1 MKTDG
6 TYKSKNIMMY
16 PDGKYRW
23 VYELN
28 LYKSSV
34 IFSEILK
41 VLGITLVIVMLLM
54 GIISLMDGDGIMD
67 TLKFLGEMGGIMLA
81 IFIPLSIVAY
91 LIYAYV
97 TGGKY
102 CVVFEMDEKGITHI
116 QHPKDVK
123 KTKLIGAL
131 TVLAGIAGGRPG
143 IVGTGILAASRTAMH
158 SAFGDVKT
166 LEFLPKQH
174 LIRVNET
181 LSRNQVYA
189 EEEDF
194 AFVANYIKIRCRNAK
209 VKGDDYTNMT
219 QRQSAATEARDT
231 VAAGMTGNVQN
242 NVPRKALNNTTNTA
256 PQFCS
261 NCGAKMNHDSRFCP
275 NCGAKV

>member
-28 LYKSSV
+28 LYKSSA

-41 VLGITLVIVMLLM
+41 VLGITLVIVMLLI
-54 GIISLMDGDGIMD
+54 GIFSLMDGDGIMD
-67 TLKFLGEMGGIMLA
+67 TLKFLGEMGGILLA
-81 IFIPLSIVAY
+81 IFIPLSIVSY

-131 TVLAGIAGGRPG
+131 TVLAGIAGGPARHCGHRHSGGVTHGHAYCLQRCEDLGVSAETKPDPCERIPEPQPG
-143 IVGTGILAASRTAMH
+143 L
-158 SAFGDVKT
+158 
-166 LEFLPKQH
+166 
-174 LIRVNET
+174 
-181 LSRNQVYA
+181 
-189 EEEDF
+189 
-194 AFVANYIKIRCRNAK
+194 
-209 VKGDDYTNMT
+209 
-219 QRQSAATEARDT
+219 
-231 VAAGMTGNVQN
+231 
-242 NVPRKALNNTTNTA
+242 
-256 PQFCS
+256 
-261 NCGAKMNHDSRFCP
+261 CGGGRFCFR
-275 NCGAKV
+275 GRLYKGTL

>member
-28 LYKSSV
+28 LYKSSA

-41 VLGITLVIVMLLM
+41 VLGIALVIVMLLM
-54 GIISLMDGDGIMD
+54 GIFSLMDGDGIMD
-67 TLKFLGEMGGIMLA
+67 TLKFLGEMGGILLA
-81 IFIPLSIVAY
+81 IFIPLSIVSY

-143 IVGTGILAASRTAMH
+143 IAGTGILAASRTAMH
-158 SAFGDVKT
+158 TVFNDVKT
-166 LEFLPKQH
+166 LEILPKQN

-181 LSRNQVYA
+181 MSRNQVYA

-194 AFVANYIKIRCRNAK
+194 AFVANYIKTHC
-209 VKGDDYTNMT
+209 TH
-219 QRQSAATEARDT
+219 AR
-231 VAAGMTGNVQN
+231 VNESME
-242 NVPRKALNNTTNTA
+242 
-256 PQFCS
+256 
-261 NCGAKMNHDSRFCP
+261 
-275 NCGAKV
+275 

>member
-28 LYKSSV
+28 LYKSSA

-54 GIISLMDGDGIMD
+54 GIFSLMDGDGIMD
-67 TLKFLGEMGGIMLA
+67 TLKFLGEMGGILLA
-81 IFIPLSIVAY
+81 IFIPLSIVSY

-143 IVGTGILAASRTAMH
+143 IAGTGILAASRTAMH
-158 SAFGDVKT
+158 TGHCGHRHSGGVTHGHAYCFQRCEDLGN
-166 LEFLPKQH
+166 FA
-174 LIRVNET
+174 ET
-181 LSRNQVYA
+181 KPDPCERNP
-189 EEEDF
+189 E
-194 AFVANYIKIRCRNAK
+194 
-209 VKGDDYTNMT
+209 
-219 QRQSAATEARDT
+219 
-231 VAAGMTGNVQN
+231 
-242 NVPRKALNNTTNTA
+242 
-256 PQFCS
+256 PQP
-261 NCGAKMNHDSRFCP
+261 GLRGGGRFCFRGRLYKSP
-275 NCGAKV
+275 L